1 MATIAIFDLHPIGSN
16 LFSDSEG
23 YMNDLDENELFI
35 INGGIISLFCNL
47 IINYVIVTAYLEYKK
62 KP

>member
-1 MATIAIFDLHPIGSN
+1 MATIAIFDLHPTGYN

-35 INGGIISLFCNL
+35 INGGIISLFCNP
-47 IINYVIVTAYLEYKK
+47 INYIIITAYLEYRKK
-62 KP
+62 H